1 MAILKISRLGHP
13 ILFQKT
19 KSVKNITGIGVKKII
34 HDMTETMLDAK
45 GIGLAAPQIHINKQ
59 IIIFRTTEDE
69 KEKEI
74 KITALINPKLTII
87 SDETDNEWEGCL
99 SIPGMLGLVKRYS
112 KIKYEGY
119 VNIEKKR
126 ISRLAGLENTTIP
139 KNFNYKA
146 LENLSSESKEKL
158 ALIQP
163 ETLGQ
168 ASRIAGVRSADMM
181 LLAFSLKP

>member
-13 ILFQKT
+13 ILLQKT
-19 KSVKNITGIGVKKII
+19 KSVKDITGIGVKKII

-45 GIGLAAPQIHINKQ
+45 GIGLSAPQVHVNKQ
-59 IIIFRTTEDE
+59 IIIFRTPEDE

-74 KITALINPKLTII
+74 KITALINPKLTKI

-119 VNIEKKR
+119 DIAGNIIQREVEGLHAR
-126 ISRLAGLENTTIP
+126 VVQHEFDHLMGVLYISRLAN
-139 KNFNYKA
+139 KNAYGYAEEIEEYWK
-146 LENLSSESKEKL
+146 KHEK
-158 ALIQP
+158 
-163 ETLGQ
+163 
-168 ASRIAGVRSADMM
+168 
-181 LLAFSLKP
+181 K